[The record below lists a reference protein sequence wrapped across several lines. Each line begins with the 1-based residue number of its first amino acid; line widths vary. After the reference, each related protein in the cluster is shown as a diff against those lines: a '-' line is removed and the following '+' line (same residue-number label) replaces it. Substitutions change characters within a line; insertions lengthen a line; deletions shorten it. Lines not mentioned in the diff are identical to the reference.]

1 MPDLC
6 RAFLFNGDKVIEP
19 DDDVFL
25 DSLEAT
31 VFGIPIKDNSQ
42 IKKYILL
49 QNEEAQT
56 PVYCI
61 DSGKPGP
68 TVYVV
73 AGIHGDERAGWYAA
87 LMLAGCRIDEGRL
100 YVLPQANI
108 LGCEQGERSVT
119 GNGDLNRSYPG
130 NSEGDLVQRL
140 ADAIYTDIMKVNP
153 DLILDL
159 HEAAYYSP
167 KRDFMGNKLIITD
180 LGGMEELFFNLLE
193 DTHNGSLGKLP
204 FDFTGPGIAGSI
216 NRVVTER
223 LGIPVITVETF
234 SGYTLSQR
242 IQDQVDMVLY
252 CLKHL
257 NIL

>member
-1 MPDLC
+1 MPDLR

-19 DDDVFL
+19 EDDVFL
-25 DSLEAT
+25 NSLDAT
-31 VFGIPIKDNSQ
+31 VFGIPIGERRQ
-42 IKKYILL
+42 IEKHVLL

-61 DSGKPGP
+61 DSGLPGP

-87 LMLAGCRIDEGRL
+87 LMLAGCRIDAGRL
-100 YVLPQANI
+100 FVLPQANI
-108 LGCEQGERSVT
+108 LGCQHRERSVS
-119 GNGDLNRSYPG
+119 GNDDLNRSYPG
-130 NSEGDLVQRL
+130 SAGGDLAQRL
-140 ADAIYTDIMKVNP
+140 ADAIYTDVKKAAP

-167 KRDFMGNKLIITD
+167 GRDFMGNKLIITD
-180 LGGMEELFFNLLE
+180 LKEMEELFFSLLE
-193 DTHNGSLGKLP
+193 ATQSGGLGLSP

-216 NRVVTER
+216 NRVVTES

-234 SGYTLSQR
+234 SGFKLSQR

-252 CLKHL
+252 CLNHL